1 MRGLMGYSCFIVVGL
16 VIALLPLGCSNGG
29 GSSGGKRIILLTNG
43 NSPFWD
49 AGRAGMQEA
58 EKDLG
63 LQESGLRAIFE
74 VNDSTPQGQIDKLRQ
89 YASQT
94 DVVGVCLSA
103 VVAGNQ
109 RVAELMRQLRKNGV
123 HVLTFDSDVDREKMR
138 DARFAYL
145 GTDNFAGG
153 KELGRCAKGL
163 RPDGGAYV
171 TFVGTTGAQNAM
183 ERVNGFGDGAGDRF
197 KKLDN
202 MGDDTDRTLARE
214 NVRNAMINHPEMNI
228 LVGIWSYNAPAIVH
242 VVREKGNRKSYK
254 VVVFDAEPLA
264 IKEMAEGD
272 IDAMV
277 VQNPYRMGYDAVK
290 LLKALIIDDQ
300 TSIKEMLPH
309 HGQPDGDLYD
319 TGLKVVIP
327 DEGSP
332 LKAEMFDK
340 KTQLLQ
346 LSDFRKW
353 LDKYGLTGS

>member
-1 MRGLMGYSCFIVVGL
+1 
-16 VIALLPLGCSNGG
+16 
-29 GSSGGKRIILLTNG
+29 
-43 NSPFWD
+43 
-49 AGRAGMQEA
+49 MQEA
-58 EKDLG
+58 EKDLR
-63 LQESGLRAIFE
+63 LQESGLRAVFE
-74 VNDSTPQGQIDKLRQ
+74 VNDNKSQGQIDKLRQ
-89 YASQT
+89 YAAQT
-94 DVVGVCLSA
+94 DVAGVCLSA

-145 GTDNFAGG
+145 GTDNYTGG
-153 KELGRCAKGL
+153 QELGRCAQGL

-171 TFVGTTGAQNAM
+171 TFVGETGAQNAM
-183 ERVNGFGDGAGDRF
+183 ERVNGFANGAGDKF
-197 KKLDN
+197 IKIDN

-214 NVRNAMINHPEMNI
+214 NVRNAMINHPEMNV

-242 VVREKGNRKSYK
+242 VVREKGNRKSYT

-277 VQNPYRMGYDAVK
+277 VQNPFRMGYDAVK
-290 LLKALIIDDQ
+290 LLKALINDDQ
-300 TSIKEMLPH
+300 MTIKEMLPH
-309 HGQPDGDLYD
+309 LDEKDGDIFD
-319 TGLKVVIP
+319 TGLKVVVP
-327 DEGSP
+327 NEGSP

-340 KTQLLQ
+340 KTQFLK

-353 LDKYGLTGS
+353 LDKYGLIGS

>member
-1 MRGLMGYSCFIVVGL
+1 MRVTLRYSLLIGIGLA
-16 VIALLPLGCSNGG
+16 IALVPLGCSNGG

-58 EKDLG
+58 EKDLR
-63 LQESGLRAIFE
+63 LQESGLRAVFE

-89 YASQT
+89 YATQT
-94 DVVGVCLSA
+94 DVAGVCLSA
-103 VVAGNQ
+103 VDAANQ

-123 HVLTFDSDVDREKMR
+123 HVLTFDSDVDREHMR

-145 GTDNFAGG
+145 GTDNYTGG

-163 RPDGGAYV
+163 RPDGGAYA
-171 TFVGTTGAQNAM
+171 TFVGRTGAQNAM
-183 ERVNGFGDGAGDRF
+183 ERVNGFGNGVGDKF
-197 KKLDN
+197 KKIDN
-202 MGDDTDRTLARE
+202 MEDGTDRTVARE

-290 LLKALIIDDQ
+290 LLKALIMDDQ
-300 TSIKEMLPH
+300 TTIKEMLPH
-309 HGQPDGDLYD
+309 DGQPDGDLYD

-340 KTQLLQ
+340 KTQLLK

>member
-16 VIALLPLGCSNGG
+16 AITLLPLGCSNGG
-29 GSSGGKRIILLTNG
+29 GSGGKRIILLTNG

-49 AGRAGMQEA
+49 AGRAGMPEA

-89 YASQT
+89 YAAQT
-94 DVVGVCLSA
+94 DVAGVCLSA

-123 HVLTFDSDVDREKMR
+123 PVLTFDSDIDREKMR

-145 GTDNFAGG
+145 GTDNYAGG
-153 KELGRCAKGL
+153 KELGRCAQGL
-163 RPDGGAYV
+163 RPEGGAYV

-202 MGDDTDRTLARE
+202 MGDE
-214 NVRNAMINHPEMNI
+214 
-228 LVGIWSYNAPAIVH
+228 SYNAPAIVH

-290 LLKALIIDDQ
+290 LLKALIMDDQ
-300 TSIKEMLPH
+300 TTIKEMLPH
-309 HGQPDGDLYD
+309 DGQPDGDLYD

-340 KTQLLQ
+340 KTQLLK